1 MYSHTSVAWRQMY
14 AQSGTFSYR
23 GFTFARMQTPLLL
36 LHGVKHPWEQVDAD
50 MLAGWLLQRFS

>member
-1 MYSHTSVAWRQMY
+1 MY